1 MKNELALA
9 AIKTLVERRHLA
21 TSIAKPAE
29 PHRTRDGGRGR
40 AVRGSVAGSIL
51 ILFCLHAMAT
61 VDVYALWD
69 YGKPALSEQRFVAAL
84 AGADEDDRLILQT
97 QIARTY
103 GLRRDFDKA
112 REILA
117 AVGQAQATARTEVR
131 VHYFLELGRT
141 YASPAHP
148 PETQTPANLETARGH
163 YLRAYELA
171 ESAQLDYL
179 TIDALHMMVSVDIE
193 PARQLE
199 WNERAL
205 AYLER
210 SRQPEAKKW
219 EGSLRNNVGYAKRLQ
234 GDYDAALEQ
243 FRLSRLAYERSG
255 GKRSVRIADW
265 MIARTYRAMNRL
277 DEAVALQ
284 LALERDWDAD
294 GEPDPYVYE
303 ELALL
308 FRAQGDEP
316 RAVRYDELLRATAK

>member
-1 MKNELALA
+1 ML
-9 AIKTLVERRHLA
+9 
-21 TSIAKPAE
+21 S
-29 PHRTRDGGRGR
+29 
-40 AVRGSVAGSIL
+40 
-51 ILFCLHAMAT
+51 CLHAMAA

-69 YGKPALSEQRFVAAL
+69 YAKPALSEQRFVAAL
-84 AGADEDDRLILQT
+84 AAADEDDRLILQT

-103 GLRRDFDKA
+103 GLRREFDKA

-148 PETQTPANLETARGH
+148 PETQTPETLETARGH

-171 ESAQLDYL
+171 EAAELDSL
-179 TIDALHMMVSVDIE
+179 AIDALHMMVSVDTE

-210 SRQPEAKKW
+210 SRQPKAKKW

-234 GDYDAALEQ
+234 GDYEAALEQ
-243 FRLSRLAYERSG
+243 FRLSRLAHERSG
-255 GKRSVRIADW
+255 NERSVRIADW

-277 DEAVALQ
+277 DEAIASQ
-284 LALERDWDAD
+284 LALERAWDAD

-308 FRAQGDEP
+308 FRATGDGA
-316 RAVRYDELLRATAK
+316 RADRYEALLASTRK